1 MVAIGG
7 MSVEAEEAMLRLF
20 AEEEIVAELFLPS
33 RLYPFDAAILEDSL
47 ANSRRL
53 LVIEEGQGFVSLSSE
68 ILAQV
73 AERFGHL
80 HVACARLTAGNCPI
94 PSARPLEEQYLPSTD
109 SIVRKASEL
118 LRESRH

>member
-20 AEEEIVAELFLPS
+20 DEEELLVDLFLPT
-33 RLYPFDAAILEDSL
+33 RLYPFDCGILEDSL
-47 ANSRRL
+47 AMTRKL

-73 AERFGHL
+73 AERFGDL
-80 HVACARLTAGNCPI
+80 NVRCRRLTAESCPI
-94 PSARPLEEQYLPSTD
+94 PSSRPLEEQCLPNTG
-109 SIVRKASEL
+109 SIVRKASEFV
-118 LRESRH
+118 RELVH